1 MFFSLHDWLMT
12 RREWILF
19 FVTSSIVANF
29 HHSYVCDITTSLSLC
44 MLKALMMI
52 FVKLYSFLFF
62 TFIGKVSSGSGAKA
76 TFFFCD
82 SKMGTILL
90 YLDDIFKGRK
100 SWRSALCKGYLLSP
114 TRVLQ
119 WLQTHTS
126 ALIYPPLKQV
136 QSKHSKR
143 SDHHRNDNFQIR
155 NNRKLQRL
163 LPAPEIQ
170 DMERKLGWQEVRGN

>member
-19 FVTSSIVANF
+19 FVTSSNVANF

-100 SWRSALCKGYLLSP
+100 SSRSALCKGYLLFADEGVAMTPNTHEGAYISS
-114 TRVLQ
+114 T
-119 WLQTHTS
+119 QTSSGQTQQTYGPS
-126 ALIYPPLKQV
+126 
-136 QSKHSKR
+136 S
-143 SDHHRNDNFQIR
+143 
-155 NNRKLQRL
+155 
-163 LPAPEIQ
+163 
-170 DMERKLGWQEVRGN
+170 